1 MSYKITHEV
10 ILDGERVKYTLEY
23 KNIKN
28 INIHCTPEKGIYIS
42 APPNTDIKLIDE
54 HLKSN
59 AKKYLTV
66 IEQTKQLTHG
76 GAAPSTQQ
84 RKINISGHTIDY
96 ELNYKNVKRINLS
109 VSADRGVR
117 VSAPVNVKVDDIE
130 KFMKS
135 NGDFIIRAI
144 EKYEQ
149 LSQTRPSAKE
159 YINGEYILFLG
170 NKVYLRVEKSSYNY
184 ADINGSVLTLHV
196 TDPDSYAHRS
206 AVTDAFLKAKCQ
218 ELIPPLCRKLYPRFK
233 AAGIEYPKEIR
244 FRKMI
249 SCWGNCRPG
258 RSILTF
264 STHLI
269 QLPEK
274 CIEQVICH
282 EFTHFIHANH
292 SKDFY
297 TQLEKFMPD
306 YKKYSDLTD
315 KLQHEIIIRGTK

>member
-1 MSYKITHEV
+1 MSNKMTHEV
-10 ILDGERVKYTLEY
+10 ILDGERVKYTLEF

-28 INIHCTPEKGIYIS
+28 VNIHCTPEKGLYIS
-42 APPNTDIKLIDE
+42 APFNTDVKLIDD
-54 HLKSN
+54 HLKSDPQ
-59 AKKYLTV
+59 KYLSA
-66 IEQTKQLTHG
+66 IRRAKRSG
-76 GAAPSTQQ
+76 SGAKPSTQQ
-84 RKINISGHTIDY
+84 RKITLSGHTIDY

-117 VSAPVNVKVDDIE
+117 VSAPVSVKVGDVE
-130 KFMKS
+130 KFMKN

-144 EKYEQ
+144 EKYEK
-149 LSQTRPSAKE
+149 LSQTRPAAKQ
-159 YINGEYILFLG
+159 YVDGEYILFLG
-170 NKVYLRVEKSSYNY
+170 KKVYLRVVRSSHNR
-184 ADINGSVLTLHV
+184 AELNGSVLTLAV

-206 AVTDAFLKAKCQ
+206 AVVDAFLKAKC
-218 ELIPPLCRKLYPRFK
+218 EEMIPALCRKLYPRFK

-258 RSILTF
+258 RAILTF

-274 CIEQVICH
+274 CVEQVICH

-292 SKDFY
+292 SKAFY
-297 TQLEKFMPD
+297 AQLAKFMPD
-306 YKKYSDLTD
+306 YKKYSDLTNE
-315 KLQHEIIIRGTK
+315 LQHEIIIRTGK